1 VPDDNTSTHVRDYA
15 AAIWRHRLIAAIAVA
30 ATVVPV
36 VVFLLLIRPPL
47 YESTAAIMVRPLN
60 RKPELFRQQA
70 AADKPD
76 VDTEVEIMKSP
87 PVTAKA
93 ASLME
98 TAGLDPTRWLKK
110 VEWNR
115 IEDTVVV
122 HITAFAPDPE
132 LARDLTNALGD
143 GYLDYC
149 RNTSLDSSR
158 TSLVWLERQ
167 VGHAKIRMQHD
178 RQALQ
183 EFCAK
188 HPQITMTES
197 TDFDREYYTAL
208 LKEQASVEL
217 AAAQA
222 EVELQDY
229 AALLAKCG
237 IPRPDDDDDTALP
250 VKVAADD
257 DAFAQLAALSQSNRL
272 GAIVAELDVAR
283 ATLAE
288 KQKHLKE
295 RHPEI
300 VLLRQQIAT
309 LEGTCREIFLTET
322 QNGRNARIAR
332 LSAMRS
338 ILAQKKKELDDYR
351 DRLLKTSNDRMEYAL
366 LVGNIEAGKTLYNT
380 VIEKLKQY
388 DISQGL
394 SDEVARFIQRA
405 PIGTVSNPYIAVKII
420 FALLCGLFI
429 GVGLAILVDYLDTTI
444 KTESDVEQSL
454 GLPVLALVPA
464 VDDQQPVALDQDDPD
479 LMVALQ

>member
-1 VPDDNTSTHVRDYA
+1 
-15 AAIWRHRLIAAIAVA
+15 
-30 ATVVPV
+30 
-36 VVFLLLIRPPL
+36 
-47 YESTAAIMVRPLN
+47 
-60 RKPELFRQQA
+60 
-70 AADKPD
+70 
-76 VDTEVEIMKSP
+76 
-87 PVTAKA
+87 
-93 ASLME
+93 
-98 TAGLDPTRWLKK
+98 
-110 VEWNR
+110 
-115 IEDTVVV
+115 
-122 HITAFAPDPE
+122 
-132 LARDLTNALGD
+132 
-143 GYLDYC
+143 
-149 RNTSLDSSR
+149 
-158 TSLVWLERQ
+158 
-167 VGHAKIRMQHD
+167 
-178 RQALQ
+178 
-183 EFCAK
+183 
-188 HPQITMTES
+188 
-197 TDFDREYYTAL
+197 
-208 LKEQASVEL
+208 
-217 AAAQA
+217 
-222 EVELQDY
+222 
-229 AALLAKCG
+229 
-237 IPRPDDDDDTALP
+237 
-250 VKVAADD
+250 
-257 DAFAQLAALSQSNRL
+257 
-272 GAIVAELDVAR
+272 DVAR

-366 LVGNIEAGKTLYNT
+366 LVGNIEAGKALYNT

-405 PIGTVSNPYIAVKII
+405 PMGTVSNPYIAVKII

-454 GLPVLALVPA
+454 GLPVLASVPS